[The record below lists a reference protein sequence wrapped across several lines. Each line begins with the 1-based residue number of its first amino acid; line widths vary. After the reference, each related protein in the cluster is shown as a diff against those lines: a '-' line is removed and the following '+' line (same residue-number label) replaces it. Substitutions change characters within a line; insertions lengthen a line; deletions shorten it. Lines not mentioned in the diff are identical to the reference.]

1 MKNNA
6 KISSSKSNGPSK
18 VNSNAFFLDDLVQ
31 SSSLPENGSSSHS
44 IQNGDEKTNDASG
57 RQDSWTSVYI
67 CDHELGW
74 RPAELINDQVN
85 VEDKVAPV
93 LLYQAH
99 TPIPTPSIL
108 REMDFGLDDSV
119 LIDLSEYWA
128 TKFKLPRRNVRKD
141 GEKIVPSTED
151 DLVDMHYLHEPGI
164 LYNLKYRLEG
174 VVSQRKTDDQTNW
187 LLSASTSSSKGL
199 SFQPSG
205 SASSG
210 KPNQIKCSPYTRVA
224 PGGNILLA
232 VNPFKVSLFISSNYS
247 ANALTHHVVL

>member
-1 MKNNA
+1 M
-6 KISSSKSNGPSK
+6 
-18 VNSNAFFLDDLVQ
+18 
-31 SSSLPENGSSSHS
+31 
-44 IQNGDEKTNDASG
+44 
-57 RQDSWTSVYI
+57 
-67 CDHELGW
+67 GW

-108 REMDFGLDDSV
+108 REMGLGIQDSI
-119 LIDLSEYWA
+119 LIDLSEYRA

-141 GEKIVPSTED
+141 EEKIVPSTED

-174 VVSQRKTDDQTNW
+174 VVSQIKTDVQTKE
-187 LLSASTSSSKGL
+187 TSSKGL

-232 VNPFKVSLFISSNYS
+232 VNPFKVSLFISSNYN
-247 ANALTHHVVL
+247 ANALIHHVVFCNFTLSLALVEFKDFIF

>member
-1 MKNNA
+1 MENNV
-6 KISSSKSNGPSK
+6 KKSSGKLSGLSN
-18 VNSNAFFLDDLVQ
+18 VNSNAFFFDDLLQ

-44 IQNGDEKTNDASG
+44 IRNGDAKTNGASG
-57 RQDSWTSVYI
+57 RQDRWTSVYI

-99 TPIPTPSIL
+99 TPFPTPSIL
-108 REMDFGLDDSV
+108 REMDFGLDDSI
-119 LIDLSEYWA
+119 LIDLSEYQT
-128 TKFKLPRRNVRKD
+128 TKFELPRRNVRKD

-174 VVSQRKTDDQTNW
+174 VGSQRKTDDQTNW
-187 LLSASTSSSKGL
+187 LLSSSTTSSKGL

-210 KPNQIKCSPYTRVA
+210 KPNQVRCNPYTRVA

-232 VNPFKVSLFISSNYS
+232 VNPFRVSLIIFSNYR
-247 ANALTHHVVL
+247 ANVLAHHVVF

>member
-1 MKNNA
+1 MKNND
-6 KISSSKSNGPSK
+6 KMSSGRSNGLSK
-18 VNSNAFFLDDLVQ
+18 VNSNALFFDDLLQ

-44 IQNGDEKTNDASG
+44 IQNGDVKTNGASG
-57 RQDSWTSVYI
+57 RQDRWTSVYI

-99 TPIPTPSIL
+99 TPFPTPSIL
-108 REMDFGLDDSV
+108 REMGLGIQDSI
-119 LIDLSEYWA
+119 LIDLSEYQA
-128 TKFKLPRRNVRKD
+128 TKFELPRRNVRKD

-174 VVSQRKTDDQTNW
+174 VGSQRKTDDQTKDI
-187 LLSASTSSSKGL
+187 SSKGL
-199 SFQPSG
+199 LFQPSG

-210 KPNQIKCSPYTRVA
+210 KPNQLKCNPYTRVA

-232 VNPFKVSLFISSNYS
+232 VNPFKVSLFIFSNYR
-247 ANALTHHVVL
+247 ANVLAHHVVF